1 MNISSFF
8 PLQPSAWP
16 LAYYDPTFNSGP
28 GGINDCFITRF
39 CSGAQS
45 MQKEVE
51 STELL
56 GEGTLLRLG
65 DRLYQISG
73 VEGQGRLDVLNLVGQ
88 VVHSSQLYG
97 SDGLTAPFNLGGLPA
112 GVYVLRFP
120 GMPAQ
125 RIFIPQ

>member
-1 MNISSFF
+1 
-8 PLQPSAWP
+8 
-16 LAYYDPTFNSGP
+16 
-28 GGINDCFITRF
+28 
-39 CSGAQS
+39 